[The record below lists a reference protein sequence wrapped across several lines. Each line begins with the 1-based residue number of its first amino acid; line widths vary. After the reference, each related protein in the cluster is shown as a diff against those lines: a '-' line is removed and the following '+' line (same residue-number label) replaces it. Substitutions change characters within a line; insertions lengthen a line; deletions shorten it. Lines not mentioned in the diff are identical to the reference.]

1 MYWDINRCL
10 SYNCLFNFIVGARG
24 VGKTYGAKRY
34 VIKKYLKNK
43 EQFVYVRRY
52 KDELKKMKR
61 FFDDIEREF
70 PDVEFKVSPP
80 NFIIND
86 EVAGTYMPLSTA
98 KIEKSTPFP
107 RVKTIIFDEFI
118 LDRGTHHYLPDE
130 VTNFL
135 ELYSTVARD
144 RDVRVLFLSNALTQ
158 TNPYFLY
165 FDVHLPYGK
174 NIYSKND
181 ILIEM
186 VVDEEYKQHM
196 EQTRFGK
203 LIAGTEYGN
212 YNMGNEFLRDDTTF
226 IEKKPDTVVYS
237 FTMKYKD
244 TYYGVWVD
252 RMTGFLYVS
261 YDVDSSSN
269 YCYAVTQ
276 SDHQPNMV
284 LLKGHISPLFD
295 RFLLYY
301 KRGYARFED
310 MNIKNLCQEILKLTL

>member
-24 VGKTYGAKRY
+24 VGKTYGAKRF
-34 VIKKYLKNK
+34 VIKKFLQNQ

-70 PDVEFKVSPP
+70 HTTEFKVSQP

-118 LDRGTHHYLPDE
+118 LDKGTHHYLPDE

-174 NIYSKND
+174 NIYAKND

-196 EQTRFGK
+196 EQTLFGK
-203 LIAGTEYGN
+203 MIAGTEYGN
-212 YNMGNEFLRDDTTF
+212 YNMGNEFLRDDSTF

-252 RMTGFLYVS
+252 RMTGYLYVS
-261 YDVDSSSN
+261 YDVDSSNN

-276 SDHQPNMV
+276 SDHQPNIV